1 MNILAID
8 LGKYNSMC
16 CFYDTDTQ
24 KYRFQAAATTRQYLT
39 AVFKNHKIDLVV
51 MEACGPSG
59 WINDLCLELGL
70 KTLVCSTN
78 DEAWRW
84 KNVKRKT
91 DKDDAL
97 KLARMAM
104 MRQLTRV
111 HVPSHSVREHRTL
124 IKYRKKL
131 VGRINQI
138 KNSIR
143 GLFVCRGI
151 EIDRGQRAWRT
162 GREQINSHRRPLV
175 KCSLEELWRGQLDV
189 ELTQLDSLADQLA
202 DVERRLDVIANED
215 ERIQRVRTIPGV
227 GRKTA
232 EVIVTALDDVD
243 RFENGRQVSAY
254 IGLVPRQYQ
263 SGETDRNGRIT
274 KRGPRLLRTML
285 VECAWMSLRY
295 NEWSRTTYDRIHG
308 GQKTRKKKAAI
319 ALARKIAVV
328 AWSMLKHETDW
339 DPERAGIVAE
349 GTTEEG
355 PPRNTDQ
362 GRCDRVIQP
371 DASSIGQVAESSMT
385 S

>member
-8 LGKYNSMC
+8 LGKFNSMC
-16 CFYDTDTQ
+16 CFYETDTQ
-24 KYRFQAAATTRQYLT
+24 KYRFQAVATTRQYLT

-104 MRQLTRV
+104 MRQLTPV
-111 HVPSHSVREHRTL
+111 HIPSHTVREHRTL

-131 VGRINQI
+131 VGRITQI

-151 EIDRGQRAWRT
+151 EIDRGQPAWRT
-162 GREQINSHRRPLV
+162 GRELINSHRKSLV
-175 KCSLEELWRGQLDV
+175 ECSLEELWRGQLDV
-189 ELTQLDSLADQLA
+189 ELTQLDSLAGQLA
-202 DVERRLDVIANED
+202 DVERRLDLIANED
-215 ERIQRVRTIPGV
+215 ERIRRVRTIPGV

-232 EVIVTALDDVD
+232 EVIVAVLDDVD
-243 RFENGRQVSAY
+243 RFDNGRQVSAY

-274 KRGPRLLRTML
+274 KRGSRLLRTIL
-285 VECAWMSLRY
+285 VECAWISLRH

-328 AWSMLKHETDW
+328 AWSMLKHKTDW

-349 GTTEEG
+349 ETAKEG
-355 PPRNTDQ
+355 PPRDTKQ
-362 GRCDRVIQP
+362 GRCDRVTQQ
-371 DASSIGQVAESSMT
+371 DASSIGRVAENSMT

>member
-8 LGKYNSMC
+8 LGKFNSMC
-16 CFYDTDTQ
+16 CFYETDTQ
-24 KYRFQAAATTRQYLT
+24 KYRFQAAATTREYLK

-59 WINDLCLELGL
+59 WINDLCLELGF

-104 MRQLTRV
+104 MRQLTPV
-111 HVPSHSVREHRTL
+111 HIPSHTVREHRTL

-131 VGRINQI
+131 VGRVNQI

-143 GLFVCRGI
+143 GLFACRGI
-151 EIDRGQRAWRT
+151 EIDRGQPAWRT
-162 GREQINSHRRPLV
+162 GRELINSHRRPLV
-175 KCSLEELWRGQLDV
+175 ECSLEELWRGQLD
-189 ELTQLDSLADQLA
+189 SLAEQLA

-243 RFENGRQVSAY
+243 RFDNARQVSAY

-274 KRGPRLLRTML
+274 KRGSRLLRTML
-285 VECAWMSLRY
+285 VECAWLSLRY

-319 ALARKIAVV
+319 ALARKIAVL
-328 AWSMLKHETDW
+328 AWSMLKHKTDW

-362 GRCDRVIQP
+362 GRCDRVSHT
-371 DASSIGQVAESSMT
+371 DASSIGQVAENSMT